1 MPAPINID
9 LHGLQAQFG
18 LQTKTI
24 DEMTE
29 LCVKA
34 VTSAIYSNWQN
45 LAKKELHSTLPEY

>member
-29 LCVKA
+29 LCIKA
-34 VTSAIYSNWQN
+34 VTSAIYSN
-45 LAKKELHSTLPEY
+45 